1 MSFKT
6 LEFFHSE
13 KGMGDEQWFHLGRNV
28 DTGQVFVLHETSLR
42 HGSSYKRDSHHIELE
57 VFLRNKGTA
66 QDKLRALIGSLVK
79 D

>member
-1 MSFKT
+1 MAFKS

-13 KGMGDEQWFHLGRNV
+13 KGMGDEQWFSLILDR
-28 DTGQVFVLHETSLR
+28 DTGAVAVLHETSLR
-42 HGSSYKRDSHHIELE
+42 HDNGYKRDTHHIELE
-57 VFLRNKGTA
+57 VFLNGKGTP